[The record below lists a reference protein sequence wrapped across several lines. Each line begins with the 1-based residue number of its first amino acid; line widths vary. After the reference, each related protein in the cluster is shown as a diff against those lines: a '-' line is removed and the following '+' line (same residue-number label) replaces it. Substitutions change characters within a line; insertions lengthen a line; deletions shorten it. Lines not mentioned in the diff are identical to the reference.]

1 MRKIKS
7 IFVISSTV
15 LGLLLVTILA
25 LAAGSASAQ
34 TPKEAG
40 LFAKKLAPATPA
52 DTAVSLS
59 NYDAAGNFRY
69 LSGPQAGA
77 PLAIALDFIRSHSEA
92 LGVTDSD
99 LADLVVTDQYVSQHT
114 GITHIYL
121 QQQYEGIAVQNGR
134 ININIAAD
142 GSVINLGN
150 RLAANLAQSVNTTT
164 PAISAETAV
173 QAAAQQLNLT
183 LSEALAVQ
191 QTLGGASQAA
201 ILSDG
206 GISQNAIPVSLV
218 YEAASSGAIQ
228 LAWNIEIYELS
239 SQHWWVVNIDALTS
253 DMLSQIDYVN
263 NESWHDNSEH
273 APQNP
278 DEYTVF
284 SIPKESPYDGPRTVE
299 MDPAD
304 ATASPFG
311 WHDTDGSAGAE
322 FTTTQGNN
330 THAYTDID
338 ANNSPD
344 PGSSPDGGA
353 SLVFSYT
360 FDIAS
365 QPDTYR
371 PAAVTNL
378 FYWNNIMHDVMY
390 LYGFDEPAGN
400 FQENNYGNGGLGSDY
415 VYAEAQ
421 DGSGTNNANFATP
434 PDGSN
439 PRMQM
444 YVWTNPFAQ
453 LVTVNSPG
461 PVVGSYI
468 ANPSNN
474 GGNGNGLTADLEIV
488 DDGVAPTNDGCETI
502 TNDLTGKIALM
513 VWSQGLCN
521 SSVFVANAA
530 TAGAVGAIIIDAT
543 PIPFTN
549 FGGTAAIPSVAI
561 GSTDGQ
567 LFLTTIITNAQT
579 INATLE
585 DNPAGQLNRDSD
597 LDNGVIAHE
606 YGHGISNRLTG
617 GPTNTGCLNNAE
629 QMGEGWSDLMTLI
642 LHADASDTITTTRG
656 IGNYV
661 KFDTADGTG
670 IRLFPY
676 STEFSVNP
684 QTYNSIINNGTSP
697 HSLGEVWA
705 LMYFEVYWNLVDK
718 HGYNPNIYDD
728 WSTGGNN
735 LALQLLMDGMKLQP
749 CSPGMVDGRDAI
761 LAADQALTNGD
772 NQCEIWEGFAKR
784 GLGVSADQGT
794 PFSRTDGTEAFDL
807 PAACTGAAPI
817 IEVTPASLSSSQT
830 ADTQVTQS
838 LVISNTGNTDLTWD
852 IFEDASSGFGGS
864 WSDNFDSYAT
874 GSQMHGQ
881 GGWKG
886 WDNSP
891 AAGAFTSNA
900 EALSAPNSVDILGA
914 SDLVH
919 EYSGYTSGQ
928 WIYTAWQF
936 VPDTF
941 AGTSY
946 FIMLNT
952 YADGGSNNWS
962 VQVQFDSASNLVLS
976 DNDGATLPLIKG
988 QWVEIRLEIDLDA
1001 DVQTFYYDGQMLYQK
1016 SWVDGVSGG
1025 GVANIA
1031 AVDLFANNAS
1041 TVYYDDI
1048 SLAAPLT
1055 TCDAADPI
1063 DWVSVMPM
1071 SGTVPALSA
1080 TSVDVTFDSTGY
1092 GAGVYTGTLCINS
1105 NDATNPLIS
1114 VPLTMTVL
1122 PNAAPV
1128 AADDAYT
1135 TTQDVVLT
1143 VSAPGVLA
1151 NDTDGDGDSLT
1162 AVLNT
1167 DVTSGTL
1174 ALNADG
1180 SFTYTPTAGFE
1191 GTATFTYQA
1200 NDGID
1205 SSNVATVTITVVNT
1219 APVAVADSYTTTE
1232 GITLTVSAPGVLDND
1247 SDADGDGLTADL
1259 NTTTANGTLTLN
1271 TDGSF
1276 TYVPDA
1282 GFAGTDSFTYHAND
1296 GTDDS
1301 DTVTVT
1307 ITVEAET
1314 TGYTIYLPFV
1324 SKN

>member
-1 MRKIKS
+1 MNKHMPYWTRSLFLVLIIS
-7 IFVISSTV
+7 LFV
-15 LGLLLVTILA
+15 
-25 LAAGSASAQ
+25 
-34 TPKEAG
+34 
-40 LFAKKLAPATPA
+40 
-52 DTAVSLS
+52 
-59 NYDAAGNFRY
+59 
-69 LSGPQAGA
+69 
-77 PLAIALDFIRSHSEA
+77 
-92 LGVTDSD
+92 
-99 LADLVVTDQYVSQHT
+99 
-114 GITHIYL
+114 
-121 QQQYEGIAVQNGR
+121 
-134 ININIAAD
+134 
-142 GSVINLGN
+142 
-150 RLAANLAQSVNTTT
+150 
-164 PAISAETAV
+164 
-173 QAAAQQLNLT
+173 LT
-183 LSEALAVQ
+183 LSRFAPQTAVAQTSQDKADKTEPTQQMINFLADQ
-191 QTLGGASQAA
+191 QSPEQNLMSMPITPCVGGMAGTYPCNNIDLLAFMPLATIGGGSGNDSWGWTDPLDGKEYAIMGRTNGTAFIDISDPLNPVYLGNLPTHTGSSSWRDIKTYADHAFIVSDLNGSHGMQIFDLTELRNVVAPPVTFSETAHYNGVGSAHNIVINEDTGYAFIVGASACSGGLHMVDISNPTSPVFA
-201 ILSDG
+201 GCFSSDG
-206 GISQNAIPVSLV
+206 YTHDAQC
-218 YEAASSGAIQ
+218 
-228 LAWNIEIYELS
+228 
-239 SQHWWVVNIDALTS
+239 VV
-253 DMLSQIDYVN
+253 
-263 NESWHDNSEH
+263 
-273 APQNP
+273 
-278 DEYTVF
+278 
-284 SIPKESPYDGPRTVE
+284 YDGPDAAHVGQEICLNSNEDTLTIVDVTNKAAPVQLART
-299 MDPAD
+299 PYA
-304 ATASPFG
+304 
-311 WHDTDGSAGAE
+311 
-322 FTTTQGNN
+322 
-330 THAYTDID
+330 
-338 ANNSPD
+338 
-344 PGSSPDGGA
+344 GSS
-353 SLVFSYT
+353 YT
-360 FDIAS
+360 HQGWITEDH
-365 QPDTYR
+365 TYFLLDDELDESNSGHNTR
-371 PAAVTNL
+371 T
-378 FYWNNIMHDVMY
+378 YIWDV
-390 LYGFDEPAGN
+390 
-400 FQENNYGNGGLGSDY
+400 
-415 VYAEAQ
+415 
-421 DGSGTNNANFATP
+421 
-434 PDGSN
+434 
-439 PRMQM
+439 
-444 YVWTNPFAQ
+444 
-453 LVTVNSPG
+453 
-461 PVVGSYI
+461 
-468 ANPSNN
+468 
-474 GGNGNGLTADLEIV
+474 
-488 DDGVAPTNDGCETI
+488 
-502 TNDLTGKIALM
+502 
-513 VWSQGLCN
+513 
-521 SSVFVANAA
+521 
-530 TAGAVGAIIIDAT
+530 
-543 PIPFTN
+543 
-549 FGGTAAIPSVAI
+549 
-561 GSTDGQ
+561 
-567 LFLTTIITNAQT
+567 
-579 INATLE
+579 
-585 DNPAGQLNRDSD
+585 SD
-597 LDNGVIAHE
+597 LDNPVLIGNHTSTVGAIDHNQYVKGNYTYQANYRAGLRILDITDIANANLFEEAYFDIYPSSNSANFNGAWSVYPYFDSGVVIVSGIEQGLFILQPTSLAADFSVTATPNSQSICVPNNAAYNISVNNFSGFGANVTLSAAGQPTPPNSVSFSVNNQAPPYTSTMTVGTTGASAGTYDIDVVGMSPTTTHTTTVQLLLNSGAPGATTLNTPADGDSGVSTTPTFAWTTITEASSYYLEVATDAAFSSIVYTATINAPDTNHTASTTLNTDTVYYWRVTTANGCGSGTASSVFSFSTGVILCSTPALAIPDNDPL
-606 YGHGISNRLTG
+606 GISNDLVIGGSGSITDLDISLDVSHTWVGDLIFTLEHVDTGTTATFYDRPGYTGSGFGCSSDNVDVTANDEGPDGDIESQCATNPAISGNRVGGDPANSSLLAAFDGESLSGTWRLT
-617 GPTNTGCLNNAE
+617 
-629 QMGEGWSDLMTLI
+629 
-642 LHADASDTITTTRG
+642 ASDNAGGDTGTI
-656 IGNYV
+656 N
-661 KFDTADGTG
+661 
-670 IRLFPY
+670 
-676 STEFSVNP
+676 EWC
-684 QTYNSIINNGTSP
+684 IIP
-697 HSLGEVWA
+697 V
-705 LMYFEVYWNLVDK
+705 
-718 HGYNPNIYDD
+718 
-728 WSTGGNN
+728 
-735 LALQLLMDGMKLQP
+735 
-749 CSPGMVDGRDAI
+749 
-761 LAADQALTNGD
+761 
-772 NQCEIWEGFAKR
+772 
-784 GLGVSADQGT
+784 
-794 PFSRTDGTEAFDL
+794 TEAV
-807 PAACTGAAPI
+807 APT
-817 IEVTPASLSSSQT
+817 IEVAPSSLSSDQ
-830 ADTQVTQS
+830 AANTQVVQT
-838 LVISNTGNTDLTWD
+838 LTISNTGDADLDWD

-891 AAGAFTSNA
+891 AAGALTSNA

-1105 NDATNPLIS
+1105 NDATDPLIS

-1122 PNAAPV
+1122 PNAAPI

-1135 TTQDVVLT
+1135 TTQDVALT

-1174 ALNADG
+1174 ALHADG